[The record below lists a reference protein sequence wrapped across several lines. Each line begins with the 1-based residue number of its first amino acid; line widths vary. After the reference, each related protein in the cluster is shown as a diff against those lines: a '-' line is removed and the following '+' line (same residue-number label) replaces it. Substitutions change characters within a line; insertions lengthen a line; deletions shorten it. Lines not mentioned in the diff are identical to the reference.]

1 MRLFEQRHISVPT
14 LSTLGAVDV
23 YPDVTAMVDQQRKV
37 AAARMA
43 IMSAISQSDERD
55 VAVWIA
61 ALTESLKRVSD
72 WNLELEHGQ
81 DRAA

>member
-1 MRLFEQRHISVPT
+1 M
-14 LSTLGAVDV
+14 

-72 WNLELEHGQ
+72 WNLELE
-81 DRAA
+81 R